1 MPEYYAMYQRDP
13 DYLGALCVTYLS
25 GWYSDL
31 FSVLVQFSS
40 PCRYTYG
47 CPPPFLSPSPTTAQ
61 RTMFDGQLGRLMQI
75 LKDTGVYGNTVVFY
89 TADNGPHQGAERT
102 DIHWSTNFLRQCKV
116 GHLFLIFFSL
126 SLPLSLA
133 PSLCISVYFQVE
145 PYTPEVQILLA
156 GETFGP
162 NAVAKKYATF
172 CRIECFSCLVKA
184 EE

>member
-47 CPPPFLSPSPTTAQ
+47 CPPPFLSPFPTTAQ

-116 GHLFLIFFSL
+116 GHLFYFLLVVSPSL
-126 SLPLSLA
+126 TRSLPMYICILSSRTIHTRGA
-133 PSLCISVYFQVE
+133 NPFGRRNVRTQCSGKEICD
-145 PYTPEVQILLA
+145 IL
-156 GETFGP
+156 P
-162 NAVAKKYATF
+162 N
-172 CRIECFSCLVKA
+172 RMLLLSC
-184 EE
+184 EG